1 MSFTVLLCTDG
12 SDLATAALEHGL
24 DALRPADRIVIATV
38 IELVDP
44 MLVTGTGMAGGVISA
59 SELETLQRERED
71 AAADLLTTTRERL
84 GVPEAE
90 GLVLAGAPGPQLVE
104 LATNLPASVLVLGTR
119 GHGGLRRAFLGSV
132 SDHVIRNAPCP
143 VVTSTHEAAPSE

>member
-90 GLVLAGAPGPQLVE
+90 GLVLAGAPGPQCRGVPRAGQYARTRSGLVD
-104 LATNLPASVLVLGTR
+104 AA
-119 GHGGLRRAFLGSV
+119 GGAKCT
-132 SDHVIRNAPCP
+132 AP
-143 VVTSTHEAAPSE
+143 HR

>member
-59 SELETLQRERED
+59 SELDTLQR
-71 AAADLLTTTRERL
+71 L
-84 GVPEAE
+84 GIPWGQGYHLARPAE
-90 GLVLAGAPGPQLVE
+90 MPPGLR
-104 LATNLPASVLVLGTR
+104 LPALASR
-119 GHGGLRRAFLGSV
+119 GARA
-132 SDHVIRNAPCP
+132 
-143 VVTSTHEAAPSE
+143 